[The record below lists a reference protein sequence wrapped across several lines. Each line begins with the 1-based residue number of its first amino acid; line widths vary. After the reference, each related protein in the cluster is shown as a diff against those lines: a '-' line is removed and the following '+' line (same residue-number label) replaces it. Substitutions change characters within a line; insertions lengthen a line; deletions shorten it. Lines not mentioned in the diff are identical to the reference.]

1 MKAKLESYLDD
12 PSKEKF
18 YSYPAHK
25 VLGVFDTPESV
36 KETFDELKQNGFHE
50 SDAEVFCSAGQID
63 FSGEEDKL
71 WGRIVHS
78 IEHLGLSGEFLKRFE
93 KDLEESHLILAV
105 SAKDQEAKEK
115 AREVMQSH
123 EGHRLTFFGNWVVE
137 EMPEA
142 NRIPFASES
151 YGFIRKFDVP
161 YEQSVKRV
169 RDSLQVEGFGV
180 LTEIDM
186 KAKLKEKL
194 GEDFRN
200 YVILGACNPK
210 LAFSALQEDLEI
222 GLLLPCN
229 VIVYE
234 TDGGSVVAA
243 IDAKK
248 MLSVTGNRNLEA
260 TAETVNQK
268 LRRAIESV

>member
-1 MKAKLESYLDD
+1 MKAKLETELNEIST
-12 PSKEKF
+12 EQF

-25 VLGVFDTPESV
+25 VLGVFDTPEAV

-115 AREVMQSH
+115 ARDVMQSH
-123 EGHRLTFFGNWVVE
+123 EGHRLTFFGNWIVE

-142 NRIPFASES
+142 HNIRFDDEA
-151 YGFIRKFDVP
+151 YGFSRELDLP
-161 YEQSVKRV
+161 YDQAIKRV
-169 RDSLQVEGFGV
+169 RETLQNEGFGV

-194 GEDFRN
+194 GEDFQN
-200 YVILGACNPK
+200 YIILGACNPK

-234 TDGGSVVAA
+234 KDGGSVVAA
-243 IDAKK
+243 IDARK
-248 MLSVTGNRNLEA
+248 MLSVAGNPNLET
-260 TAETVNQK
+260 TAGTVNEK
-268 LRRAIESV
+268 LQRAIESI